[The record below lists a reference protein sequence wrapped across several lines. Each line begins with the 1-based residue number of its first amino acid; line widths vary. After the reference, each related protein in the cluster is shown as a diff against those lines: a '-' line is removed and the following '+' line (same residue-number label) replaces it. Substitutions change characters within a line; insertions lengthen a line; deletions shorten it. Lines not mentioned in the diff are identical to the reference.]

1 MKKIMLKKIVA
12 FAMAAVMVFASL
24 AIPSAQAEAASEKSV
39 KNVKLKIGS
48 RTVTNKKYT
57 MTDGSTKTIKV
68 TVTPASA
75 MKRVTFKS
83 SRTKVAAVSSK
94 GKITARM
101 PGTAKITVA
110 VTGKDNRKTKKYVTV
125 TVKKATA
132 VKNVKLKIGSE
143 TVTNKQ
149 YAVKKGGSKKLDVIV
164 TPDSA
169 KKSVAFKSNNK
180 SVAQVNKK
188 GKITAKDAGTAKISV
203 TVTGWNKKKTTKYV
217 NILVGE
223 TEPDTPEEPDTPSAP
238 EEPDTPSAPGAPDP
252 KPSVPVKD
260 SDGYRLKWRDEFN
273 GTALNRNDWNVE
285 LHEPGWVNAELQ
297 KYVDSAENIY
307 LKDGKLEIRPVQTKN
322 DDGTYSYTSGRI
334 NTQGKHD
341 FTYGIFEARVKVP
354 EGQGY
359 LPAFWMMPQNE
370 NLYGQWPRC
379 GEIDIMEVMG
389 QQTNKAYGTIHY
401 GNPHNENQG
410 TYNLTEGSFSES
422 YHTFAVEWL
431 PGEIIWYVDGVETY
445 RTSDWFSATAGQGK
459 LTYPAP
465 FDQPF
470 HVILNLAVGGSW
482 VGNPVDATFESQNY
496 SVDYVRIYQKDS
508 YDDSSVTAPEKA
520 KVDVPTIGE
529 NLVRNGDFAAAENL
543 DDEEDWHFATANNG
557 EGSAAISNNEI
568 NITTNNPGTV
578 DYSIQLWQAGIPMK
592 KGADYEVSFD
602 AYADSSRTMSSKI
615 SAPDNGWAVY
625 GSSNSINLS
634 TSKQTFTYNVT
645 MTSDDDANGRLEFN
659 MGNCGSTAGIHISN
673 VSVKAT
679 NYEAPSEDDAKT
691 VLADGNYVYN
701 GAFQEGD
708 KRLGYWEISEQP
720 GAAVSVTDLSDG
732 RRLKVVAPAGIS
744 QENPVTVT
752 QKSLA
757 LTAGEYAFSCDA
769 EGPSGGEIT
778 ICVAGH
784 EISVPLTGAKQT
796 VSEKFTLQDVTRGV
810 ANKDLEFKI
819 TSAGT
824 YYLDNIRLVEDSL
837 IKNGNF
843 NAGFAGYEPYIDGS
857 ADAAY
862 VVDSQKEENAANFGI
877 TNTGDADWKIQLKQ
891 NQVELENGQ
900 WYRLT
905 LDVKSTINRKFM
917 YAIQRDG
924 SKHNDDW
931 TPYVQETVTISDSW
945 QTFSSEFQM
954 KEPTD
959 PESVLSLSMG
969 AVGGIQITQRHDI
982 YIDNIVLEKIEA
994 PAIEEKPA
1002 GENLIKNAAFAD
1014 GSIDGWTE
1022 TIANWEGGPGADAV
1036 RTINGNVIQYA
1047 ISNAGTEDWNIQLK
1061 QSGITL
1067 EAGAAY
1073 TVTFKVKSSAART
1086 IKSGVMSTS
1095 YDWYGGADIELAADT
1110 EQEVK
1115 FTFTMTEA
1123 DRAADFYVSMGKMDG
1138 TDTPASTITLSGFSL
1153 VKQ

>member
-57 MTDGSTKTIKV
+57 MTDGSTKTLKV

-75 MKRVTFKS
+75 MKDVTFKS
-83 SRTKVAAVSSK
+83 GRTKVATVSSK
-94 GKITARM
+94 GKITAKM
-101 PGTAKITVA
+101 PGTAKITVT

-132 VKNVKLKIGSE
+132 VKNVKLKIGSV
-143 TVTNKQ
+143 TVTNKK
-149 YAVKKGGSKKLDVIV
+149 YTVSKGETKKLTVIV

-169 KKSVAFKSNNK
+169 KKSVAFKSNDK
-180 SVAQVNKK
+180 SVAEVDKK
-188 GKITAKDAGTAKISV
+188 GKITAKAAGTAKVSV

-217 NILVGE
+217 NIFVE
-223 TEPDTPEEPDTPSAP
+223 EAEPEEPDIPGQPSAP
-238 EEPDTPSAPGAPDP
+238 DGSSDP

-260 SDGYRLKWRDEFN
+260 SDGYRLKWRDEFD
-273 GTALNRNDWNVE
+273 GTSLNRNDWNVE
-285 LHEPGWVNAELQ
+285 QHEPGWVNAELQ
-297 KYVDSAENIY
+297 KYVDSEENIY

-322 DDGTYSYTSGRI
+322 DDGTCSYTSGRI

-410 TYNLTEGSFSES
+410 TYILTEGSFSES

-482 VGNPVDATFESQNY
+482 VGNPVDETFESQNY
-496 SVDYVRIYQKDS
+496 SVDFVRIYQKDS

-529 NLVRNGDFAAAENL
+529 NLVRNGDFASAEDL
-543 DDEEDWHFATANNG
+543 DDEVDWHFATANNG

-568 NITTNNPGTV
+568 NITTDNAGTV

-592 KGADYEVSFD
+592 KGAAYEVSFD
-602 AYADSSRTMSSKI
+602 AYADSARTMSSKI

-625 GSSNSINLS
+625 GSLNSVSLATEKKS
-634 TSKQTFTYNVT
+634 FTYTVN

-679 NYEAPSEDDAKT
+679 NYEAPSEDDTKT

-708 KRLGYWEISEQP
+708 KHRGYWEISEQP
-720 GAAVSVTDLSDG
+720 GASVSVTGLNDG

-752 QKSLA
+752 QRSLA

-769 EGPSGGEIT
+769 EGPSGREMT

-796 VSEKFTLQDVTRGV
+796 VKEKFTLHDVARGV

-891 NQVELENGQ
+891 NHVELENGQ

-931 TPYVQETVTISDSW
+931 TPYVQKTVDISNSW

-969 AVGGIQITQRHDI
+969 AVGGTQITQRHDI

-1022 TIANWEGGPGADAV
+1022 TIANWENGPGADAV

-1047 ISNAGTEDWNIQLK
+1047 ISSVGTEDWNIQLK
-1061 QSGITL
+1061 QSGIAL

-1095 YDWYGGADIELAADT
+1095 YDWYGGGDIKLAADT
-1110 EQEVK
+1110 EQEVE
-1115 FTFTMTEA
+1115 FTFTMKGE
-1123 DRAADFYVSMGKMDG
+1123 DRNADFYVSMGKITDV
-1138 TDTPASTITLSGFSL
+1138 DTPASTITLSDFSL

>member
-1 MKKIMLKKIVA
+1 M
-12 FAMAAVMVFASL
+12 
-24 AIPSAQAEAASEKSV
+24 
-39 KNVKLKIGS
+39 
-48 RTVTNKKYT
+48 
-57 MTDGSTKTIKV
+57 
-68 TVTPASA
+68 
-75 MKRVTFKS
+75 
-83 SRTKVAAVSSK
+83 
-94 GKITARM
+94 
-101 PGTAKITVA
+101 
-110 VTGKDNRKTKKYVTV
+110 

-143 TVTNKQ
+143 TVTNKK
-149 YAVKKGGSKKLDVIV
+149 YAVTKGETKKLTVIV

-169 KKSVAFKSNNK
+169 KKSVAFKSNNQ
-180 SVAQVNKK
+180 SVAEVDKK
-188 GKITAKDAGTAKISV
+188 GKITAKAAGTAKVSV

-217 NILVGE
+217 TIFVE
-223 TEPDTPEEPDTPSAP
+223 EAEPEEPDIPNQPSAP
-238 EEPDTPSAPGAPDP
+238 EGSSDP

-260 SDGYRLKWRDEFN
+260 SDGYRLKWRDEFD

-297 KYVDSAENIY
+297 KYVDSEENIY

-322 DDGTYSYTSGRI
+322 DDGTCSYTSGRI

-410 TYNLTEGSFSES
+410 TYILTEGSFSES

-568 NITTNNPGTV
+568 SITTDNAGTV

-602 AYADSSRTMSSKI
+602 AYADSARTMSSKI

-625 GSSNSINLS
+625 GSSNSISLS
-634 TSKQTFTYNVT
+634 TSKQTFTYHVT

-679 NYEAPSEDDAKT
+679 NYEAPSEEDTKT

-732 RRLKVVAPAGIS
+732 RRLKVVVPAGIS

-752 QKSLA
+752 QRSLA

-778 ICVAGH
+778 VCVAGH

-796 VSEKFTLQDVTRGV
+796 VKEKFTLRDVARDV
-810 ANKDLEFKI
+810 ADKDLVFRI

-862 VVDSQKEENAANFGI
+862 VVDSQKEDHAANFGI

-891 NQVELENGQ
+891 NHVELENGQ

-905 LDVKSTINRKFM
+905 LDVKSTMNRKFM

-931 TPYVQETVTISDSW
+931 TPYVQKTVDISGSW
-945 QTFSSEFQM
+945 QTFNSEFQM

-969 AVGGIQITQRHDI
+969 AVGGTQITQQHDI

-1002 GENLIKNAAFAD
+1002 GENLILNADFAGD
-1014 GSIDGWTE
+1014 SLDGWTH
-1022 TIANWEGGPGADAV
+1022 TIANWDGAGADAV
-1036 RTINGNVIQYA
+1036 LTVSGNAVQFA
-1047 ISNAGTEDWNIQLK
+1047 ISNTGTEDWNIQLK
-1061 QSGITL
+1061 QSCIAL
-1067 EAGAAY
+1067 EAGATYA
-1073 TVTFKVKSSAART
+1073 VTFKVKSSAART

-1095 YDWYGGADIELAADT
+1095 YDWYGGADSELAADT

-1123 DRAADFYVSMGKMDG
+1123 DREADFYVSMGKMDG
-1138 TDTPASTITLSGFSL
+1138 VDTPASTITLSDFSL
-1153 VKQ
+1153 VKQQALE